1 MKTVVIT
8 GSTRGIGNGLAD
20 AFLSLGCA
28 VVVSGRTEEGVA
40 TSVETLASKHG
51 GDKVYGYP
59 CDVTEV
65 DQIQALWDAAKDH
78 FGRIDVWIN
87 NAGVGHPIND
97 VWDLATEKIHA
108 VVDTNIKGMIFGSK
122 VAIRGMMEQGGGSL
136 YIMEGMGY
144 DGRKH
149 DGLALYGMSK
159 YGMNYLIESLV
170 EETQDS
176 PVLVGSLRPGMV
188 ATEFITDQYIGRED
202 EWERTKPILNVLA
215 DRVETVTP
223 WLANEIL
230 NNEKHGAT
238 ITWLTKGKLMG
249 RFLMSRF
256 RKREVFD

>member
-8 GSTRGIGNGLAD
+8 GSTRGIGHGLAD
-20 AFLSLGCA
+20 SFLTLGCQ
-28 VVVSGRTEEGVA
+28 VVVSGRTQEAVDVAVTKLSSTYGNDQLHGV
-40 TSVETLASKHG
+40 
-51 GDKVYGYP
+51 P
-59 CDVTEV
+59 CDVTDTE
-65 DQIQALWDAAKDH
+65 QLQALWDVAKDR
-78 FGRIDVWIN
+78 FGRIDIWIN

-97 VWDLATEKIHA
+97 IWDLPNDQIHR

-122 VAIRGMMEQGGGSL
+122 IAIRGMLEQGGGSL

-159 YGMNYLIESLV
+159 YGMNYLFESLV
-170 EETQDS
+170 SETRNS
-176 PVLVGSLRPGMV
+176 SILVGSLRPGMV

-223 WLANEIL
+223 WLAKEIL

-238 ITWLTKGKLMG
+238 ITWLTRGKLMG
-249 RFLMSRF
+249 RFLTSRF

>member
-8 GSTRGIGNGLAD
+8 GSTRGIGYGLAD
-20 AFLSLGCA
+20 SLLSLGCK
-28 VVVSGRTEEGVA
+28 VVVSGRAEEGVDTA
-40 TSVETLASKHG
+40 VKALVLRHG
-51 GDKVYGYP
+51 ENNVYGHP

-65 DQIQALWDAAKDH
+65 TQLQGLWEAAKNN
-78 FGRIDVWIN
+78 FGRIDIWIN
-87 NAGVGHPIND
+87 NAGVGHPLGDIWNIPD
-97 VWDLATEKIHA
+97 SQIHA

-122 VAIRGMMEQGGGSL
+122 VALQGMLEQGEGSL

-149 DGLALYGMSK
+149 GGLALYGMSK
-159 YGMNYLIESLV
+159 YGMNYFFESLV
-170 EETQDS
+170 DETKDTQI
-176 PVLVGSLRPGMV
+176 LVGSLRPGMV
-188 ATEFITDQYIGRED
+188 ATEFITNRYVGREE
-202 EWERTKPILNVLA
+202 EWEKTKPILNVIA

-230 NNEKHGAT
+230 NNKKHGAA
-238 ITWLTKGKLMG
+238 ITWLTRGKLMG